1 MTLLKARPRAD
12 QMGESSP
19 CLLPMDRLVGDSLYS
34 YAEYNNKNFIYA
46 IR

>member
-1 MTLLKARPRAD
+1 MTLLKARPRAY

-19 CLLPMDRLVGDSLYS
+19 CLLPIHRLVGDSFYG
-34 YAEYNNKNFIYA
+34 YAEYNKKNFIYA